1 VRGVRAEVLADHRL
15 GRLLH
20 PECGDDRERGD
31 ARADRVRRD
40 PGRAAGDRYEAHHEH
55 ADQFAH
61 SALATE
67 GSPTATTS
75 RTTEIDGE
83 RVAGEPE
90 RVPPDPRGVREYVN
104 ESDNAGEYGTEGA
117 PATPSSGTGPTP
129 KMSAGAATR
138 LTRTLTT
145 LTWRTARVSP

>member
-75 RTTEIDGE
+75 RTTE
-83 RVAGEPE
+83 RSTA
-90 RVPPDPRGVREYVN
+90 
-104 ESDNAGEYGTEGA
+104 NA
-117 PATPSSGTGPTP
+117 S
-129 KMSAGAATR
+129 
-138 LTRTLTT
+138 
-145 LTWRTARVSP
+145 RVSRNVSRPIPAAYASM